1 MIGFL
6 KRHISH
12 YSLFSR
18 QELSSIVT
26 LMQIR
31 DKINLYLSH
40 KIKYVAQIAKEAIN
54 EELNKIIQILG
65 QFRHAT
71 SSEEIQAANQLSIE
85 HSRMINLSF

>member
-1 MIGFL
+1 M
-6 KRHISH
+6 K
-12 YSLFSR
+12 
-18 QELSSIVT
+18 
-26 LMQIR
+26 IR
-31 DKINLYLSH
+31 DKINRYLSR